1 MIKEVYFSPVIGAA
15 MFVDFVELCHRHAAC
30 MAQYSNSGRSC

>member
-15 MFVDFVELCHRHAAC
+15 MFVDFVELCHRHGC
-30 MAQYSNSGRSC
+30 MHGSVQQFR